1 MNWAGCGRW
10 PSNDGPWRLWGG
22 VAVKASLY
30 EQIYE
35 VVRRIPAGR
44 VATYGQIAR
53 LVGKP
58 RAARAVG
65 WAMRATPAG
74 VPWQRV
80 INSRGTISFAA
91 RSEGAVIQR
100 ALLEAEGI
108 VFDDRDRV
116 DLGVHGWAGLDLAER
131 DQILSLS
138 QGE

>member
-1 MNWAGCGRW
+1 
-10 PSNDGPWRLWGG
+10 
-22 VAVKASLY
+22 VKTSLY

-91 RSEGAVIQR
+91 RSEGAIIQR

-108 VFDDRDRV
+108 AFDDQGRV
-116 DLGVHGWAGLDLAER
+116 DLGVYGWAGLDLAER
-131 DQILSLS
+131 DQLLNLSPS
-138 QGE
+138 N